1 MYKVISDR
9 CVVTPLGKNLALNE
23 RSDSTAKVLTLPSFF
38 AWGPRPCPNQLRAPL
53 WTVDGTKGSTA
64 LSEELPDCEKS
75 QNMWQPV
82 RISRGYY
89 VITNQDLRN
98 NVMHW
103 NIFFQTCFVIK
114 FST

>member
-1 MYKVISDR
+1 MCFY
-9 CVVTPLGKNLALNE
+9 TPGKSIALNE
-23 RSDSTAKVLTLPSFF
+23 RSDSPPRILTLPSLF

-82 RISRGYY
+82 RIEVTTGA
-89 VITNQDLRN
+89 VITY
-98 NVMHW
+98 
-103 NIFFQTCFVIK
+103 
-114 FST
+114 

>member
-1 MYKVISDR
+1 MCFY
-9 CVVTPLGKNLALNE
+9 TPGKSLAKNE
-23 RSDSTAKVLTLPSFF
+23 RSDSTHKILTLPSPF

-82 RISRGYY
+82 RISMY
-89 VITNQDLRN
+89 LL
-98 NVMHW
+98 
-103 NIFFQTCFVIK
+103 IK
-114 FST
+114 S